1 MAPDPRPG
9 PATRAVHAGHLS
21 NPFGGVSSP
30 VYQSATFRFRSLAAM
45 LEAFHQGPESMVYT
59 RYANPTV
66 AAVEQKLANLE
77 GAEAALAFAS
87 GMAAITSTFFSLCG
101 PGDRILCQREIY
113 GGTFE
118 FISHWAERVGWKVD
132 WFSTREQDSLDVMLE
147 SKPRV
152 VYAETPTNPTLRL
165 VDLKRLA
172 ERAHKAGAVLVVD
185 NTFATGY
192 LQQPLALGADIVVH
206 SATKYLA
213 GHSDLI
219 AGAAMGSRDRMVDL
233 WKVRKILGGTMDP
246 HAAWLLE
253 RSIKTL
259 TLRLE
264 RACKNTRAVAEYLAT
279 HPFVERV
286 HYPGLA
292 SHPDHALAA
301 SQMKDFGAMVTI
313 ELAGDLSASA
323 RFVDSLKVFQLAAS
337 LGSVDSLVSVPAA
350 SSHFALTP
358 EERAEAGVTEGMVR
372 LSVGIEDA
380 RDLIDDLAQALAAA
394 ATNVAAVRA

>member
-1 MAPDPRPG
+1 MSPDPRPG

-30 VYQSATFRFRSLAAM
+30 IYQTSTFRFRSLAAM
-45 LEAFHQGPESMVYT
+45 LEAFHAGPEAMVYT

-118 FISHWAERVGWKVD
+118 FLSHWAERVGWKVD
-132 WFSTREQDSLDVMLE
+132 WFSIREVDSLDVMLDA
-147 SKPRV
+147 KPRV

-165 VDLKRLA
+165 VDLSRLA
-172 ERAHKAGAVLVVD
+172 DRAHAAGAALVID

-192 LQQPLALGADIVVH
+192 LQKPLLLGADVVVH

-213 GHSDLI
+213 GHTDLI
-219 AGAAMGSRDRMVDL
+219 AGCAMGSRDYMVDL
-233 WKVRKILGGTMDP
+233 WKARKILGGCIDP

-253 RSIKTL
+253 RSLKTL
-259 TLRLE
+259 TVRVE
-264 RACKNTRAVAEYLAT
+264 RACENARAVAEFLGK

-286 HYPGLA
+286 HYPGMP
-292 SHPDHALAA
+292 SHPEHALAKT
-301 SQMKDFGAMVTI
+301 QMKDFGAMVTI
-313 ELAGDLSASA
+313 ELAGDLSAAA
-323 RFVDSLKVFQLAAS
+323 RFVDSLTVFQLAAS
-337 LGSVDSLVSVPAA
+337 LGGVESLVSVPAA

-380 RDLIDDLAQALAAA
+380 QDLIDDLAQALAAA
-394 ATNVAAVRA
+394 ASNVAAVRA